1 MFLQP
6 PNTFTPFSINDI
18 LKSVLILREK
28 YEKNNMELAEWIFF
42 KKKWIKRIFFA

>member
-6 PNTFTPFSINDI
+6 PNTFTLLSINDI

-28 YEKNNMELAEWIFF
+28 YEKNNKEIAEWIFF
-42 KKKWIKRIFFA
+42 NKKWVKRRIFV